1 MDLKNKPEVR
11 KVTVRSLKVDCSE
24 SGYCEDLA
32 AHFHITGE
40 VVVNP
45 CSVVAAMVRL
55 DFWILVAPLTV
66 PGVIVYPLPFVIG
79 VLSPFVHDTVTAVV
93 TSPILQTNV

>member
-1 MDLKNKPEVR
+1 MDF
-11 KVTVRSLKVDCSE
+11 
-24 SGYCEDLA
+24 A

-45 CSVVAAMVRL
+45 CSVAAVMVRL
-55 DFWILVAPLTV
+55 DFWILVTTV

-79 VLSPFVHDTVTAVV
+79 VLSPLGHDTVTAVV
-93 TSPILQTNV
+93 TSPIMQTNV

>member
-1 MDLKNKPEVR
+1 M
-11 KVTVRSLKVDCSE
+11 RSLNWDCSE
-24 SGYCEDLA
+24 SEYCMDFA

-45 CSVVAAMVRL
+45 CSVVAVMVRL
-55 DFWILVAPLTV
+55 DFWILLTTV
-66 PGVIVYPLPFVIG
+66 PGVIVYPPPFVIG
-79 VLSPFVHDTVTAVV
+79 VSSPLVHDTATTVV